1 MLACAT
7 VAAFLGQPAWAAAA
21 GAGLALIYWV
31 IDALIWRQARQRKD
45 LALGLALRGMV
56 LRLAAP
62 VLGLLVLALLDR
74 PATATAALS
83 FIAAFTVYNLVRST
97 TYPQASPPA
106 GQARLQ

>member
-1 MLACAT
+1 M
-7 VAAFLGQPAWAAAA
+7 AAFVGQPVWAAVA
-21 GAGLALIYWV
+21 GGGLVLVYWI
-31 IDALIWRQARQRKD
+31 IDALIWRRARERRD

-62 VLGLLVLALLDR
+62 VLGLLVIALLDR
-74 PATATAALS
+74 PAMATAALS
-83 FIAAFTVYNLVRST
+83 FLAAFTVYNLVRTT